1 MEAIISI
8 LNGVFIK
15 TVDDMEDR
23 NIGFLM
29 EYKQYIYAVCTA
41 VFTLFLYNDVNI
53 ALFILLIFAPIS
65 YFVGSIDKPIWKA
78 LFPVTV
84 LVLLLKMNTIQY
96 NGMFDILEKFIIV
109 IIASAY
115 IFIVA
120 VVFPE
125 EKSNKKTVFRFSQF
139 VMFLFLSFMIPPFL
153 SNKGTI
159 QSLFLSNFGYFFT
172 SVLFDTVLKQDGE
185 EDGDG
190 AEKKDAGLN
199 KLE

>member
-8 LNGVFIK
+8 LNGVLIK

-29 EYKQYIYAVCTA
+29 EYKQYIYAACTA

-65 YFVGSIDKPIWKA
+65 YFVGSIDKPIWKT

-84 LVLLLKMNTIQY
+84 FVLLLKMNTIQY
-96 NGMFDILEKFIIV
+96 VGLFDILEKFIFV
-109 IIASAY
+109 ILASVY
-115 IFIVA
+115 IFIIAVA
-120 VVFPE
+120 FPE

-153 SNKGTI
+153 SNKATI

-172 SVLFDTVLKQDGE
+172 SVLFDTVLKQDGN
-185 EDGDG
+185 GD
-190 AEKKDAGLN
+190 EKKDAGLN